1 MENAKEKTVNLA
13 VGEVGSRDHSL
24 EYLDVEITK
33 AQRRLIFPKLSI
45 LPTVKAM

>member
-24 EYLDVEITK
+24 EYLDVEHTHK
-33 AQRRLIFPKLSI
+33 SPKGGVFSLN
-45 LPTVKAM
+45 LVFYLQ